1 MFKKTADLV
10 AVGTPNREEWNRG
23 RFATMI
29 HHVSFEGKAK
39 HVSTTSRATQIVFLA
54 AVHLLDVLL
63 QICQNTGLLQSTLF
77 TIFKAIL
84 SQ

>member
-1 MFKKTADLV
+1 
-10 AVGTPNREEWNRG
+10 
-23 RFATMI
+23 MI